1 MPPDGDAAGAGADL
15 AADELQSLSFGSSSD
30 RSRSRSA
37 STVSTA
43 TASCSTSSS
52 GPLHHHLSLPPPPSR
67 RAPAPTPTSSAA
79 AIPTQIPR
87 LGSVSLSDI
96 RFLRR
101 LGAGDIGSV
110 YLAEVRPPVSA
121 ATGAAKATDK
131 ADREKEKQPPPPP
144 LVVAAKVMDRKELE
158 GRNKEGRARTERE
171 ILEAVDHPFLPRL
184 YGVAE
189 GDRWSCLLTE
199 FCPGGDLHVLRQ
211 RQPHRRFSE
220 PAVRCV
226 NASPARAHFFFF
238 FLFLVLLAQPRNS
251 FIHACVSNPYCY

>member
-1 MPPDGDAAGAGADL
+1 MPPADGDAAAADL

-52 GPLHHHLSLPPPPSR
+52 GPLHLLLSLPPRAANPS
-67 RAPAPTPTSSAA
+67 APSAQA
-79 AIPTQIPR
+79 APR
-87 LGSVSLSDI
+87 LGAVSLSDI

-110 YLAEVRPPVSA
+110 YLAEVKP
-121 ATGAAKATDK
+121 
-131 ADREKEKQPPPPP
+131 KEKPNAV
-144 LVVAAKVMDRKELE
+144 LVAAKVMDRKELE

-220 PAVRCV
+220 AAVRYDP
-226 NASPARAHFFFF
+226 SPP
-238 FLFLVLLAQPRNS
+238 LP
-251 FIHACVSNPYCY
+251 C

>member
-1 MPPDGDAAGAGADL
+1 MPPADGDAAAADL

-52 GPLHHHLSLPPPPSR
+52 GPLHLLLSLPPRAATPS
-67 RAPAPTPTSSAA
+67 APSPQAV
-79 AIPTQIPR
+79 PR
-87 LGSVSLSDI
+87 LGAVSLSDI

-110 YLAEVRPPVSA
+110 YLAEVKAKDKPSA
-121 ATGAAKATDK
+121 GAGV
-131 ADREKEKQPPPPP
+131 
-144 LVVAAKVMDRKELE
+144 VVAAKVMDRKELE

-220 PAVRCV
+220 AAVRIDD
-226 NASPARAHFFFF
+226 P
-238 FLFLVLLAQPRNS
+238 
-251 FIHACVSNPYCY
+251 

>member
-1 MPPDGDAAGAGADL
+1 MPPDGDAAGGTGADI

-67 RAPAPTPTSSAA
+67 RTPTSSSAVST
-79 AIPTQIPR
+79 TQIPR
-87 LGSVSLSDI
+87 LGAVALSDI

-110 YLAEVRPPVSA
+110 YLAEVRPPA
-121 ATGAAKATDK
+121 AAAKAED
-131 ADREKEKQPPPPP
+131 KEKDKHPPPPQQTKP

-220 PAVRCV
+220 AAVSLRIQWMQCRPHV
-226 NASPARAHFFFF
+226 SSVGHASAWFPP
-238 FLFLVLLAQPRNS
+238 FL
-251 FIHACVSNPYCY
+251 

>member
-1 MPPDGDAAGAGADL
+1 MPPDGDADL
-15 AADELQSLSFGSSSD
+15 AADELQSLSFGSSE
-30 RSRSRSA
+30 RSRSA

-52 GPLHHHLSLPPPPSR
+52 SGPIGV
-67 RAPAPTPTSSAA
+67 PAPRSNPSALA
-79 AIPTQIPR
+79 PR
-87 LGSVSLSDI
+87 FGTVQLSDI
-96 RFLRR
+96 RFVRR

-110 YLAEVRPPVSA
+110 YLAEVKGKG
-121 ATGAAKATDK
+121 GA
-131 ADREKEKQPPPPP
+131 
-144 LVVAAKVMDRKELE
+144 LVAAKVMDRKELQ

-189 GDRWSCLLTE
+189 GERWSCLLTE

-220 PAVRCV
+220 AAVRYATSFTATYAFMQLIILPRKTKLFHSLCFCFF
-226 NASPARAHFFFF
+226 ARK
-238 FLFLVLLAQPRNS
+238 
-251 FIHACVSNPYCY
+251 SNLIRRAV